1 MTGNYPADADS
12 GGRRVLSAVLASHW
26 ALLLCSLVCVGG
38 ALRFY
43 GLANYEGTDEYNEV
57 FEALRVASGH
67 FNYERWWKKGYQ
79 NILAVEYGMYFV
91 QGYLRGVFASPMD
104 FAAQII
110 RDMDPL
116 FLIGRYTTAFLGTA
130 SIALTYLIGRHM
142 YNERVGLLAA
152 GFLMVSPLH
161 VWISHLVNTDVPL
174 TFFFLCSLYFVC
186 RFSSTGHLPYYA
198 WAAALGA
205 VTVNMKLTGFGIGVL
220 FIGAHVYRAL
230 REGRSY
236 AKIVWCKEI
245 GVAAASFIAGF
256 VASNP
261 PVVLGFTKWIQSF
274 IWQYGIHQNVYDQVP
289 YAVGDSGYYTYLLLL
304 YGELGAPLF
313 VCTAVAIVYGF
324 LRRDQWSLLM
334 VACLIIVFAVLGST
348 TYLIQNR
355 YFMSLM
361 PLLFILNGRLLDD
374 VVMRFRWPMWRKALS
389 LLAVFG
395 VLTFVPSQGSL
406 AFTRTLT
413 DRNTS
418 SIAKEWIEKNIP
430 PGSKILIDAGHTL
443 ITSGPRISQSRE
455 NLELQLNQIRNLKE
469 GETFDSPQVKIV
481 DSYSAIYFELLL
493 RNMPQ
498 VTYDLTT
505 TELGRQIQPLQYY
518 LENGFEYFVHNG
530 DVRDNFNSDAWK
542 TKYPQSAAF
551 YESLD
556 SSLELIKSFE
566 PSETRPGQPVRI
578 YRFKRRYPP
587 PIVFRPHPHVCP

>member
-1 MTGNYPADADS
+1 M
-12 GGRRVLSAVLASHW
+12 GGVVRKDQEAISSCAGGVASTRRSVWQAVLASPW
-26 ALLLCSLVCVGG
+26 TVLLGALLFMGG
-38 ALRFY
+38 ILRFY

-79 NILAVEYGMYFV
+79 NILAVEYGLYFI
-91 QGYLRGVFASPMD
+91 QGYLRGVFADPMD

-186 RFSSTGHLPYYA
+186 RFSSTGQLPYYA

-245 GVAAASFIAGF
+245 GVACVSFIAGF

-289 YAVGDSGYYTYLLLL
+289 YAVGESGYYTYMLLL
-304 YGELGAPLF
+304 YGEMGAPLF
-313 VCTAVAIVYGF
+313 VCTAVAIAYGF
-324 LRRDQWSLLM
+324 LKRDQWSVLI
-334 VACLIIVFAVLGST
+334 VACLVIVFSVLGST

-355 YFMSLM
+355 YFMSLL

-374 VVMRFRWPMWRKALS
+374 VALRVKGA
-389 LLAVFG
+389 LLVRVVALTAVFG
-395 VLTFVPSQGSL
+395 VLTFLPAKGSL
-406 AFTRTLT
+406 DFTRTLT

-430 PGSKILIDAGHTL
+430 AGSKILIDAGHTL

-455 NLELQLNQIRNLKE
+455 KLELQLNQIRNLKE

-493 RNMPQ
+493 RNMPN

-505 TELGRQIQPLQYY
+505 TELGREIQPLQYY
-518 LENGFEYFVHNG
+518 LDNGFEYFIHNG
-530 DVRDNFNSDAWK
+530 EISDNFSTHLWK

-556 SSLELIKSFE
+556 TSLELIQSFE
-566 PSETRPGQPVRI
+566 PLETRSGQPVRI
-578 YRFKRRYPP
+578 YRFKRR
-587 PIVFRPHPHVCP
+587 